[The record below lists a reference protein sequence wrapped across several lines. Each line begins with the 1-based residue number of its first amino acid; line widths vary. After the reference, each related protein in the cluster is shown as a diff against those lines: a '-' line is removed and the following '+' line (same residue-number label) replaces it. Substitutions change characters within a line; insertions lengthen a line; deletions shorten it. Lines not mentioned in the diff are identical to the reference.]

1 MEPERSVA
9 MSTAHEL
16 LTEAELAFQNP
27 RLKPANLLLPGARF
41 TYFALTAVIAGAVL
55 ALVT

>member
-1 MEPERSVA
+1 
-9 MSTAHEL
+9 MSTGHEL
-16 LTEAELAFQNP
+16 LTEVELASQYT
-27 RLKPANLLLPGARF
+27 RLKPSNLLLPGAQF